1 VLAQGVR
8 LATIGAVLGVAGG
21 LAATRILVWLVKGVE
36 PNDPLT
42 FAAVV
47 VILFAIALLAVYV
60 PARRAARVDP
70 IRALRVE

>member
-1 VLAQGVR
+1 VR
-8 LATIGAVLGVAGG
+8 LAAIGAALGVAGG
-21 LAATRILVWLVKGVE
+21 LAATRVLLGLVKGVE

-47 VILFAIALLAVYV
+47 GVLFAVALTATYV

-70 IRALRVE
+70 TTALRVE